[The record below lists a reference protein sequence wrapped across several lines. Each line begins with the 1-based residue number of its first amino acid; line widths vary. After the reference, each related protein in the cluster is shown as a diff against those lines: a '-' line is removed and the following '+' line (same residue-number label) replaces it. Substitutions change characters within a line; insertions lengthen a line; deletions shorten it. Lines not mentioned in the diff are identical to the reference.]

1 MGRRGGEHAGE
12 RARGGEFGPEERGT
26 GGGRPG
32 CGGRGE
38 GRMKYPLINTL
49 NCTDPS
55 LQPLPGL

>member
-32 CGGRGE
+32 CGGGEERGA
-38 GRMKYPLINTL
+38 
-49 NCTDPS
+49 
-55 LQPLPGL
+55 